1 MVNET
6 TIDFKAQQESCT
18 PKKASLLRTL
28 LLDDARTDFT
38 TPDLNLFNDQDICI
52 FGNTI
57 ASEKTKEATAAAALP
72 VATGVGAD
80 IQDFIFGGKTF
91 KIRPQTADV
100 IRDLAAGRF
109 SAGELALFEA
119 MGLVQTPMTGGG
131 IKEELE
137 EETKRGTEMNRLRQE
152 LVAGRGPFLLNLLD
166 TSKQCNNDISL
177 FWSKDCQESRE
188 YLRKLMLLRATE
200 KINLLRKT
208 VSSAAK
214 ASRLKFSDIARAIPA
229 AAVAAAA
236 IAAPAVDTAADPIGP
251 TRSLATAIASA
262 LGLLTPIPFSAL
274 PRLGFTSAAAG
285 LLPVTRG
292 LAGLSRLNL
301 LGNTPLPMLLFSGS
315 FSPRGSVTRGLAGLS
330 GLNPLG
336 PAPLPGLGL
345 GIPHG
350 PIGLTGL
357 PRLAGLSPSEL
368 SPLPSLFRR
377 DDMATRARR
386 RALGMRP
393 VAAAAA
399 VRALHPIPA
408 P

>member
-1 MVNET
+1 M
-6 TIDFKAQQESCT
+6 
-18 PKKASLLRTL
+18 L
-28 LLDDARTDFT
+28 
-38 TPDLNLFNDQDICI
+38 
-52 FGNTI
+52 
-57 ASEKTKEATAAAALP
+57 
-72 VATGVGAD
+72 
-80 IQDFIFGGKTF
+80 QDFIFGGKTF

-109 SAGELALFEA
+109 SAGELTLFEA

-152 LVAGRGPFLLNLLD
+152 LLAGRGPFLLNLLD

-177 FWSKDCQESRE
+177 FLSKDCQESRE

-236 IAAPAVDTAADPIGP
+236 IAVADSASPAIGP

-262 LGLLTPIPFSAL
+262 LGLLRPIPFSSL

-285 LLPVTRG
+285 LLP
-292 LAGLSRLNL
+292 
-301 LGNTPLPMLLFSGS
+301 
-315 FSPRGSVTRGLAGLS
+315 VTRGLAGLS

-345 GIPHG
+345 GLGLGLGISRG

-357 PRLAGLSPSEL
+357 PRLAGLSPSGL

-377 DDMATRARR
+377 DDMAIRARR

-408 P
+408 AAAAP

>member
-6 TIDFKAQQESCT
+6 TIDFKGQQESCS
-18 PKKASLLRTL
+18 PKKASLLRAL

-236 IAAPAVDTAADPIGP
+236 AAAAVSPAIGP
-251 TRSLATAIASA
+251 ARSLATAIASA
-262 LGLLTPIPFSAL
+262 LGLLRPIPFSAL

-285 LLPVTRG
+285 LLPV
-292 LAGLSRLNL
+292 S
-301 LGNTPLPMLLFSGS
+301 
-315 FSPRGSVTRGLAGLS
+315 RGLAGLS

-345 GIPHG
+345 GLGIPRG
-350 PIGLTGL
+350 PIGLTGMAGV
-357 PRLAGLSPSEL
+357 AGLHSSGF
-368 SPLPSLFRR
+368 SSLPSLFRR
-377 DDMATRARR
+377 DDMVTRARR

-399 VRALHPIPA
+399 VGALHPIPA

>member
-1 MVNET
+1 
-6 TIDFKAQQESCT
+6 
-18 PKKASLLRTL
+18 
-28 LLDDARTDFT
+28 
-38 TPDLNLFNDQDICI
+38 
-52 FGNTI
+52 
-57 ASEKTKEATAAAALP
+57 
-72 VATGVGAD
+72 
-80 IQDFIFGGKTF
+80 
-91 KIRPQTADV
+91 
-100 IRDLAAGRF
+100 
-109 SAGELALFEA
+109 
-119 MGLVQTPMTGGG
+119 
-131 IKEELE
+131 
-137 EETKRGTEMNRLRQE
+137 
-152 LVAGRGPFLLNLLD
+152 LD

-236 IAAPAVDTAADPIGP
+236 IAVADSASPAIGP

-262 LGLLTPIPFSAL
+262 LGLLRPIPFSSL
-274 PRLGFTSAAAG
+274 PRLGFTSVAAG

-292 LAGLSRLNL
+292 LS
-301 LGNTPLPMLLFSGS
+301 
-315 FSPRGSVTRGLAGLS
+315 GLS

-345 GIPHG
+345 GLEISRG

-357 PRLAGLSPSEL
+357 PRLAGLSPSGL

>member
-1 MVNET
+1 
-6 TIDFKAQQESCT
+6 
-18 PKKASLLRTL
+18 
-28 LLDDARTDFT
+28 
-38 TPDLNLFNDQDICI
+38 
-52 FGNTI
+52 
-57 ASEKTKEATAAAALP
+57 
-72 VATGVGAD
+72 
-80 IQDFIFGGKTF
+80 
-91 KIRPQTADV
+91 
-100 IRDLAAGRF
+100 
-109 SAGELALFEA
+109 
-119 MGLVQTPMTGGG
+119 MTGGG

-236 IAAPAVDTAADPIGP
+236 AAAAVSPAIGP
-251 TRSLATAIASA
+251 ARSLATAIASA
-262 LGLLTPIPFSAL
+262 LGLLRPIPFSAL

-285 LLPVTRG
+285 LLPV
-292 LAGLSRLNL
+292 S
-301 LGNTPLPMLLFSGS
+301 
-315 FSPRGSVTRGLAGLS
+315 RGLAGLS

-345 GIPHG
+345 GLGIPRG
-350 PIGLTGL
+350 PIGLTGMAGV
-357 PRLAGLSPSEL
+357 AGLHSSGF
-368 SPLPSLFRR
+368 SSLPSLFRR
-377 DDMATRARR
+377 DDMVTRARR

-393 VAAAAA
+393 VAAAA
-399 VRALHPIPA
+399 VVGALHPIPA
-408 P
+408 PAAP

>member
-1 MVNET
+1 
-6 TIDFKAQQESCT
+6 
-18 PKKASLLRTL
+18 
-28 LLDDARTDFT
+28 
-38 TPDLNLFNDQDICI
+38 
-52 FGNTI
+52 
-57 ASEKTKEATAAAALP
+57 
-72 VATGVGAD
+72 
-80 IQDFIFGGKTF
+80 
-91 KIRPQTADV
+91 
-100 IRDLAAGRF
+100 
-109 SAGELALFEA
+109 
-119 MGLVQTPMTGGG
+119 
-131 IKEELE
+131 
-137 EETKRGTEMNRLRQE
+137 
-152 LVAGRGPFLLNLLD
+152 
-166 TSKQCNNDISL
+166 
-177 FWSKDCQESRE
+177 
-188 YLRKLMLLRATE
+188 MLLRATE

-236 IAAPAVDTAADPIGP
+236 IAVADSASPAIGP

-262 LGLLTPIPFSAL
+262 LGLLRPIPFSSL

-285 LLPVTRG
+285 LLP
-292 LAGLSRLNL
+292 
-301 LGNTPLPMLLFSGS
+301 
-315 FSPRGSVTRGLAGLS
+315 VTRGLAGLS

-345 GIPHG
+345 GLGLGMSRG

-357 PRLAGLSPSEL
+357 PRLAGLSPSGL

-377 DDMATRARR
+377 DDMAIRARR

-408 P
+408 AAAAP